1 MLLHCRHPGGVPAFR
16 PPQILG
22 YSRAVG
28 LASKATRR
36 HSERS
41 LPVLLFIRRVCC
53 DGCRQTQPKNLS
65 SIERAAKIYVQERS
79 LARVAP
85 LGMMI
90 LIGSSILAGLLG
102 RGCAEQVANVPEI
115 RAALGF
121 FLDGFQADV
130 KTF

>member
-1 MLLHCRHPGGVPAFR
+1 MLLYCRHPGGVLAFR

-22 YSRAVG
+22 YSRAIG

-53 DGCRQTQPKNLS
+53 DGCRQTQSKNLS

-85 LGMMI
+85 LGRSRRI
-90 LIGSSILAGLLG
+90 SLRLSARRRFTSKRDPSLALL
-102 RGCAEQVANVPEI
+102 R
-115 RAALGF
+115 
-121 FLDGFQADV
+121 
-130 KTF
+130 